1 MRAIYILGGMS
12 FAYALNIVKQKST
25 PIQIAGVAAR

>member
-1 MRAIYILGGMS
+1 MS